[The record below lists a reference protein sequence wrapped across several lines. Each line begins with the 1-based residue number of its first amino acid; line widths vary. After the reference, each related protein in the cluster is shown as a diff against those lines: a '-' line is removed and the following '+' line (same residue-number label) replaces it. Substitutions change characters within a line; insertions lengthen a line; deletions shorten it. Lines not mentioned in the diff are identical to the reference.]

1 MRLSKCC
8 SMVFHSQPQTRILET
23 RLPEVKK
30 FKSLQRLARKR
41 TKSCDRL
48 SDASRSPSKKARWR
62 GVQMNYCF
70 AVLVIEP
77 MALGK
82 RSH

>member
-1 MRLSKCC
+1 
-8 SMVFHSQPQTRILET
+8 MVFHSQPQTRILET

-48 SDASRSPSKKARWR
+48 SDASKSPSKKARWH
-62 GVQMNYCF
+62 GVQMNYF
-70 AVLVIEP
+70 AVLVREP